1 MPLPELLLI
10 ERIRAMAGLASA
22 GRRAAEALG
31 MLRKGIGDDCAVLA
45 GSKTHDLLVTTD
57 LSVEGVH
64 FRLDWHP
71 PGSVGHRCLA
81 RGLSDIAAMGG
92 EPTAAFLSL
101 GLPAH
106 LPQKWVDEFL
116 RGFHRLA
123 RRFAVTLAG
132 GDIATSPN
140 GIAADIVVLGRV
152 PKNKAVLR
160 SGARPGDLVY
170 VTGILGRSARALA
183 QLQNPQLQEKG
194 SKAKLTSS
202 LTSALFF
209 PEPRLKVGQW
219 LLRNARVT
227 AMIDIS
233 DGLSTDMAHIAAES
247 RVRATLLREA
257 IPYDRSPQHTPA
269 VRMKARHTEGARI
282 EPIETTRIEEDR
294 RNLDFALHGGEDYE
308 LLFTAP
314 KKQKIPATIAGVQI
328 TRIGEIAPL
337 KSGASP
343 LVIADEDGRA
353 EPLKKRG
360 WEHFSAASMGRQIN

>member
-10 ERIRAMAGLASA
+10 ERIRALAGRASA
-22 GRRAAEALG
+22 GRGAAEALG
-31 MLRKGIGDDCAVLA
+31 ALRKGIGDDCAVLA

-71 PGSVGHRCLA
+71 AGSVGHRCLA

-92 EPTAAFLSL
+92 EPTVAFLSL

-170 VTGILGRSARALA
+170 VTGTLGRSARALV
-183 QLQNPQLQEKG
+183 QLQNPQEKG
-194 SKAKLTSS
+194 SKSKLTSS
-202 LTSALFF
+202 LTSALFS

-219 LLRNARVT
+219 LLRNARIT

-247 RVRATLLREA
+247 GVAAILLREA

-269 VRMKARHTEGARI
+269 VRMKATRTEGAAMGRI
-282 EPIETTRIEEDR
+282 ETARIEENT

-308 LLFTAP
+308 LLFTAS
-314 KKQKIPATIAGVQI
+314 KKQKIPATIAGVRI

-337 KSGASP
+337 KSRTSP
-343 LVIADEDGRA
+343 LVIADEDGRV

-360 WEHFSAASMGRQIN
+360 WEHFSAPGMEYR